1 MKWYVRLPEN
11 DQVATSEQV
20 KTDERYHTSVV
31 NHAIAS
37 QLYDL
42 YLDECALKTW
52 EDGCRLKQ
60 QAKIEAEA
68 KIHEH
73 EQAKAESWLRMRL
86 LFPEE
91 LEDMYAERR
100 RTALDTLYEAKKYE
114 ALAAEAVYR
123 AAVMEDRKQKR
134 ALAAEAVPAAPKRTK
149 RHSGAASEATGRPKA
164 KAKCRPKATGVIA
177 LGSAELTSPTA
188 DGVDELVENSHGVP
202 EDKKDKKAKKEK
214 TDKKEKKEK
223 KERTEGKTRKDKKA
237 KKAKKDKTD
246 GQTQCEQA

>member
-1 MKWYVRLPEN
+1 MKWYVRLPQN

-37 QLYDL
+37 ELYDL

-91 LEDMYAERR
+91 HEDMYAERR

-123 AAVMEDRKQKR
+123 AAVMEDRKKEHLQQRQYLKEDQKGQR
-134 ALAAEAVPAAPKRTK
+134 GTCPFQSKR
-149 RHSGAASEATGRPKA
+149 
-164 KAKCRPKATGVIA
+164 
-177 LGSAELTSPTA
+177 
-188 DGVDELVENSHGVP
+188 
-202 EDKKDKKAKKEK
+202 
-214 TDKKEKKEK
+214 
-223 KERTEGKTRKDKKA
+223 
-237 KKAKKDKTD
+237 
-246 GQTQCEQA
+246 

>member
-100 RTALDTLYEAKKYE
+100 RTALDTLYEAKKCE
-114 ALAAEAVYR
+114 ALAAEAVHR
-123 AAVMEDRKQKR
+123 AAVMEDRKKR
-134 ALAAEAVPAAPKRTK
+134 ALAAEAVPKRGPKRTK
-149 RHSGAASEATGRPKA
+149 RHMPFSEQEIDQIFAKA
-164 KAKCRPKATGVIA
+164 KAKAKGRPKATGVTA

-223 KERTEGKTRKDKKA
+223 KERT
-237 KKAKKDKTD
+237 
-246 GQTQCEQA
+246 